1 MVVVM
6 MFVMVLLVIV
16 FVVMIR
22 GVSCAGAQTERGA
35 TNQHRTSKQK

>member
-1 MVVVM
+1 MVVM
-6 MFVMVLLVIV
+6 MFVVVLFIV
-16 FVVMIR
+16 FFVVMIR